1 MADQE
6 NKRPGAPHRWAPGQ
20 SGNPKGRPRKGN
32 ALVDLI
38 QARDPT
44 SIMVEK
50 ALHLLE
56 WSKSEQVQIECLRW
70 LRDSGYNKPA
80 ERHEVAA
87 VGADDDADEDLDGL
101 DASQLR
107 ELMDLENAHENARRA
122 LLARRADNGPRDTG
136 VTVLPAIAASSTR
149 NDG

>member
-1 MADQE
+1 MSEQR
-6 NKRPGAPHRWAPGQ
+6 NKSGAPHRWAPGQ

-44 SIMVEK
+44 PIMVEK
-50 ALHLLE
+50 AMHLLE

-80 ERHEVAA
+80 ERHEVSA
-87 VGADDDADEDLDGL
+87 VVADEDDDPSLDGL

-107 ELMDLENAHENARRA
+107 ELMDLELAHEERRRA
-122 LLARRADNGPRDTG
+122 LLARRADNGPCDTG
-136 VTVLPAIAASSTR
+136 TTLMPAIAASSTR
-149 NDG
+149 NDE